1 MAWWSTGY
9 LPGAPYRAWAGD
21 SRQTPSHEVPHMIY
35 FKSCQR
41 CSGDR
46 SLESDMYG
54 WYVICLSCGFVTY
67 PDIVAKQKPAAAARR
82 TA

>member
-1 MAWWSTGY
+1 
-9 LPGAPYRAWAGD
+9 
-21 SRQTPSHEVPHMIY
+21 MIY

-46 SLESDMYG
+46 SLEQDMYG
-54 WYVICLSCGFVTY
+54 WYVICLGSGSVTY
-67 PDIVAKQKPAAAARR
+67 PDIVGKKPAAARRR

>member
-1 MAWWSTGY
+1 MSEY
-9 LPGAPYRAWAGD
+9 LSRVWPGD
-21 SRQTPSHEVPHMIY
+21 SRQTPSHEVPHEIY

-46 SLESDMYG
+46 SLEQDMYG
-54 WYVICLSCGFVTY
+54 WYVICLGCGSVTY
-67 PDIVAKQKPAAAARR
+67 PVIVEEKKPAAASRH

>member
-1 MAWWSTGY
+1 
-9 LPGAPYRAWAGD
+9 
-21 SRQTPSHEVPHMIY
+21 MIY

-46 SLESDMYG
+46 SLEQDMYG
-54 WYVICLSCGFVTY
+54 WYVICLGCGCVTY
-67 PDIVAKQKPAAAARR
+67 PDIVEKRKPAAARR

>member
-1 MAWWSTGY
+1 
-9 LPGAPYRAWAGD
+9 
-21 SRQTPSHEVPHMIY
+21 MIY

-46 SLESDMYG
+46 SLEQDMYG
-54 WYVICLSCGFVTY
+54 WYVICLGCGSVTY
-67 PDIVAKQKPAAAARR
+67 PDIVEEKKPAAASRH

>member
-1 MAWWSTGY
+1 MEHRIPCLRSLAEYG
-9 LPGAPYRAWAGD
+9 PV
-21 SRQTPSHEVPHMIY
+21 TPAKLVTHEVPQMIY

-46 SLESDMYG
+46 SLEQDMHG

-67 PDIVAKQKPAAAARR
+67 PDIEAKQKEAAAASR

>member
-1 MAWWSTGY
+1 
-9 LPGAPYRAWAGD
+9 
-21 SRQTPSHEVPHMIY
+21 MIY

-46 SLESDMYG
+46 SLEQDMYG
-54 WYVICLSCGFVTY
+54 WYVICLGCGYVTY
-67 PDIVAKQKPAAAARR
+67 PDIVAKQKPAVAKRQ

>member
-1 MAWWSTGY
+1 MEHRIPCLAPLTGY
-9 LPGAPYRAWAGD
+9 GPVAPAK
-21 SRQTPSHEVPHMIY
+21 SLSHEVPHMIY

-46 SLESDMYG
+46 SLEQDMYG

-67 PDIVAKQKPAAAARR
+67 PGIVEKRKSAAARH

>member
-1 MAWWSTGY
+1 MEHRIPCLGPLTGY
-9 LPGAPYRAWAGD
+9 GPVTPAKY
-21 SRQTPSHEVPHMIY
+21 PSHEVQHMIY

-46 SLESDMYG
+46 SLEQDMYG
-54 WYVICLSCGFVTY
+54 WYVICLGCGFVTY
-67 PDIVAKQKPAAAARR
+67 PDIVAKKKPAAAARR